1 MGKIGKISKLLLLLA
16 LLLTSCAAFK
26 GSLIPSDSKK
36 VEYLLDRVD
45 TLYAAGVEHNIN
57 REWGLAQ
64 ADFEEALRLISTI
77 DVKPGTKREILARI
91 DNLLGQISYDYQYTM
106 RSLGDTSYELSP
118 MELALALESSK
129 LSGEERERLEGISK
143 RITPDETTEF
153 DFPVVWNERVREK
166 LALIETELREP
177 MERWLGRFARY
188 EDMMKSIFREEGLPE
203 DLAYLAI
210 VESGV
215 NPRAYSYAHA
225 SGMWQFMRDTGK
237 SYGLQSDWW
246 RDDRRNPESST
257 KAAAKHLKKL
267 YNMYGDWY
275 LALAAYNCG
284 EGNLNRAI
292 KRCGTRDF
300 WQLKLHPQTEDY
312 LPMFIA
318 TLIVAK
324 NPARYGLSPKELP
337 PMEFD
342 TVYVGSGVDLRVVA
356 ECTDTTLDFIKEINP
371 EILRW
376 CTPPDVTKCQL
387 RIPKGKKTQFDERY
401 AKIPS
406 ERKHAWVR
414 YKIRKGDTL
423 SGIAKRFS
431 TNVGAIMDVN
441 KMTKHD
447 TRRLRIGRYILI
459 PVPPD
464 KLEKY
469 AKYNKDS
476 GTAVIS
482 KGKSTYTVKKN
493 DTLSGIAQRLGVSV
507 SSLMKWNGLGKHT
520 LIHPG
525 DKLVYYSGK
534 TASQKVTYT
543 VKRNDTLSGIA
554 ARFGTTVADIERWNK
569 IDSKKII
576 HPGDK
581 LVLFSGK
588 AAKSGRSSSRGKKV
602 IYVVKK
608 GDSLSEIA
616 YNLGVK
622 VSDIRAWNGKRSNLI
637 HPGER
642 LVVYTQEPRT
652 KNYTVKSGD
661 TIWSIAS
668 REGADVRT
676 ILSQNSISD
685 PKKIKPGDKIIITTN
700 N

>member
-1 MGKIGKISKLLLLLA
+1 MSKTGKTSGFLLFLA
-16 LLLTSCAAFK
+16 LLLISCAASK
-26 GSLIPSDSKK
+26 VSLVPSDSEG
-36 VEYLLDRVD
+36 VEHLLERVD
-45 TLYAAGVEHNIN
+45 TLYASGVEHNIN

-91 DNLLGQISYDYQYTM
+91 DELLGKISYDYQYTM
-106 RSLGDTSYELSP
+106 RSLGDSSYELSP
-118 MELALALESSK
+118 MELALALESSR
-129 LSGEERERLEGISK
+129 LSSEEPKRLEGISK
-143 RITPDETTEF
+143 RITPDETAEF
-153 DFPVVWNERVREK
+153 DFPVVWNDRVREK
-166 LALIETELREP
+166 LALIETELKEP
-177 MERWLGRFARY
+177 MERWLGRFTQY
-188 EDMMKSIFREEGLPE
+188 EDMIKSIFREEGLPE

-225 SGMWQFMRDTGK
+225 SGMWQFMKGTGR
-237 SYGLQSDWW
+237 SYGLHSDWW
-246 RDDRRNPESST
+246 RDERRDPESST
-257 KAAAKHLKKL
+257 RAAAKHLKKL
-267 YNMYGDWY
+267 YNIYGDWY

-324 NPARYGLSPKELP
+324 NPARYGLSPKEFP

-342 TVYVGSGVDLRVVA
+342 TVYVENGVDLRVVA
-356 ECTDTTLDFIKEINP
+356 ECADTTLDFIKEINP
-371 EILRW
+371 MILRW
-376 CTPPDVTKCQL
+376 CTPPDVTRCQL
-387 RIPKGKKTQFDERY
+387 RIPRGKKAQFEERY
-401 AKIPS
+401 AKIPP

-414 YKIRKGDTL
+414 YKIRRGDTL
-423 SGIAKRFS
+423 SGIAKKFS
-431 TNVGAIMDVN
+431 TTVGAIMDAN
-441 KMTKHD
+441 KMTRRD
-447 TRRLRIGRYILI
+447 TRRLRIGKYILI

-464 KLEKY
+464 KLARY

-476 GTAVIS
+476 GMGGS
-482 KGKSTYTVKKN
+482 NKGKSIYTVKKN
-493 DTLSGIAQRLGVSV
+493 DTLSGIAHKLGVSV
-507 SSLMKWNGLGKHT
+507 SSLMRWNHLGERT

-534 TASQKVTYT
+534 TSSQKVVYT
-543 VKRNDTLSGIA
+543 VKKNDTLSGIA
-554 ARFGTTVADIERWNK
+554 ARFGTTVAEIERWNK

-576 HPGDK
+576 HPGDR
-581 LVLFSGK
+581 LVLFSSV
-588 AAKSGRSSSRGKKV
+588 AKGEELSSKGEKV

-608 GDSLSEIA
+608 GDTLSEIA
-616 YNLGVK
+616 YNLGVR
-622 VSDIRAWNGKRSNLI
+622 VSDIRAWNGKRGNLI
-637 HPGER
+637 RPGER
-642 LVVYTQEPRT
+642 LVVYTKKPRT
-652 KNYTVKSGD
+652 KHYTVRSGD

-685 PKKIKPGDKIIITTN
+685 PRKIKPGDKIIITTN
-700 N
+700 D